1 MALVAHDGAI
11 ARACWL
17 AGRYV
22 ITERM
27 NIQSIRAASS
37 TAPIDIRLRISLSL
51 SLSSRCFRV
60 RFLRSRLPRESGLTA
75 TYESV
80 TYSVIIQRGD
90 TLKYRTPYFT
100 AAGNAAS
107 QTPLGINKP

>member
-1 MALVAHDGAI
+1 VCARVRCVWGCGAFCQ
-11 ARACWL
+11 RR
-17 AGRYV
+17 GN
-22 ITERM
+22 E
-27 NIQSIRAASS
+27 
-37 TAPIDIRLRISLSL
+37 
-51 SLSSRCFRV
+51 SRCFRV